1 LSGFSPDNNP
11 KRRDGNF
18 SCTDG
23 HLEAPQ
29 PVSEEG
35 KMGMIAFYAG
45 LFVGILFGLLFSS
58 LWAFSLARRKAGALP
73 DQAEALTPA
82 NLLEP

>member
-1 LSGFSPDNNP
+1 
-11 KRRDGNF
+11 
-18 SCTDG
+18 
-23 HLEAPQ
+23 
-29 PVSEEG
+29 
-35 KMGMIAFYAG
+35 MGMIAFYAG

-58 LWAFSLARRKAGALP
+58 LWAFSLARRKAGTLP